1 MRFELS
7 RFRHQPVA
15 TTDWDQLARTC
26 DILVAFIR
34 AGLSP
39 NVAWTAAGLD
49 SRGSDRRGSDR
60 EGSELAGSAVGP
72 ASALEVAWRASVRVG
87 APLDVTV
94 RHLRDAFSE
103 FAEIER
109 DVTVAIAGPRL
120 ASRIMLT
127 LPAAGVLIAG
137 ALDLNPFSFLLASAP
152 GWFCTAVGLV
162 LVFVARGWSQRLIS
176 AVHVRDVPLGVLPA
190 VIASGLSVGVGARL
204 STEAVD
210 AECDAIGMSR
220 VSNAHDLALSF
231 ANEWGIPLAGVVTA
245 QAQML
250 RQSAVALVRARA
262 NELAERLLLPLA
274 ACILPAFILLSIVP
288 IVAGLLEQSGIR
300 WNAN

>member
-7 RFRHQPVA
+7 RFRRQPVA
-15 TTDWDQLARTC
+15 TTDWGQLARTC
-26 DILVAFIR
+26 DILIAFIR

-49 SRGSDRRGSDR
+49 CREIDRG
-60 EGSELAGSAVGP
+60 GSELRSSAAGP

-94 RHLRDAFSE
+94 RHIRDAYSD
-103 FAEIER
+103 FAAIER
-109 DVTVAIAGPRL
+109 DVTVAISGPRL

-127 LPAAGVLIAG
+127 LPAVGVLIAG
-137 ALDLNPFSFLLASAP
+137 ALDLNPFSFLLATAP
-152 GWFCTAVGLV
+152 GWFCATVGLS
-162 LVFVARGWSQRLIS
+162 LVFTAREWSRRLIS
-176 AVHVRDVPLGVLPA
+176 AVHVRDVPLGILPA
-190 VIASGLSVGVGARL
+190 VIASGLSVGVGVTL
-204 STEAVD
+204 SIEAVD
-210 AECDAIGMSR
+210 AECDAIGLSR
-220 VSNAHDLALSF
+220 DSSTHDSALSL
-231 ANEWGIPLAGVVTA
+231 ANDWGIPLAGVVMA

-250 RQSAVALVRARA
+250 RQSAVALVRIRA

-300 WNAN
+300 WDAQG